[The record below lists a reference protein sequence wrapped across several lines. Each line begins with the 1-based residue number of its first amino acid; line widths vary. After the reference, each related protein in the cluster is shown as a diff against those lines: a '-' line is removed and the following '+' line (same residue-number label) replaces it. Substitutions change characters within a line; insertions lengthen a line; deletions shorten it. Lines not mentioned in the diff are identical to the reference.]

1 MAVHFETRG
10 HVAVLTLDR
19 PDALNA
25 LDLDS
30 LRLLRSHLQG
40 YQDDPQ
46 LRALVLT
53 GRGERAFCTG
63 ADLKGTRSSPAS
75 YPEAMFASKA
85 SSSDK
90 GLYIR
95 LMDLTDLNLWKPVVA
110 AVNGYCLGGGLELA
124 LQCDIRI

>member
-19 PDALNA
+19 PAALNA

-30 LRLLRSHLQG
+30 LRLLRTHLQR

-53 GRGERAFCTG
+53 GQGERSFCTG
-63 ADLKGTRSSPAS
+63 ADLKGTRSSAAT
-75 YPEAMFASKA
+75 YPSAMFGSKA
-85 SSSDK
+85 ASGDQ
-90 GLYIR
+90 GL
-95 LMDLTDLNLWKPVVA
+95 
-110 AVNGYCLGGGLELA
+110 
-124 LQCDIRI
+124 Q